1 MGNFFKS
8 RAFIA
13 MCIIAVLL
21 IGLSLLS
28 MSERGRVTIFEDV
41 FGIIVTPI
49 QKASNRLV
57 SAAGDFGAV
66 FTQYDQLQQENKQL
80 KEQLTQAQEKLRDT
94 EQYIVENKS
103 LRSIIG
109 LVEEKQ
115 DLELAMAHVTGSDLG
130 GYSQTL
136 TLDKG
141 SLQGIKDKSLVI
153 AGEGVVG
160 YISEV
165 GATWSKV
172 TTILDPTCEIG
183 VLLTRT
189 GHSAVLQGD
198 TTLSPEGRC
207 KASYLKNDIT
217 LSVGDDLE
225 TSGIGGIFPGGLFVG
240 RVKEIKSE
248 ATGLSQYAIIEPAVN
263 IAKTDTVF
271 IIKNFEGKE
280 D

>member
-28 MSERGRVTIFEDV
+28 MADRGRVTILEDI

-57 SAAGDFGAV
+57 SAAGNFSEV
-66 FTQYDQLQQENKQL
+66 FTQYDELKEENEQLKKDLTQVQQE
-80 KEQLTQAQEKLRDT
+80 LRDA

-103 LRSIIG
+103 LRSVIG
-109 LVEEKQ
+109 IVEEQQ

-141 SLQGIKDKSLVI
+141 SLQGIEEKSMVI
-153 AGEGVVG
+153 TGEGIVG
-160 YISEV
+160 YVSEV
-165 GATWSKV
+165 GSTWSKV

-183 VLLTRT
+183 VMLTRT
-189 GHSAVLQGD
+189 GQAAVLQGD
-198 TTLSPEGRC
+198 TTLSPDGRC

-217 LSVGDDLE
+217 LAVGDDLE

-263 IAKTDTVF
+263 IHKTDTVF
-271 IIKNFEGKE
+271 IITNFKGKE
-280 D
+280 N